1 MPDPPHRKAWYES
14 AFEETYLEVYPHRN
28 LVAARAEIAGLLE
41 RGLAGRVLD
50 LGCGFGRHLLAMQE
64 RGLSVFGM
72 DLSEDLLQRA
82 SALEGESRLQGRLIR
97 GDFRRLPFQAR
108 SFDAL
113 TMLFSSFGYFDDEAN
128 LAVLHEVVRVLG
140 PGGTAIIDLMN
151 PLHVRANLVPES
163 LTERDGLEIR
173 ERRHL
178 EDGGARVVKH
188 VQLRT
193 EKGEEFDWYEDVRM
207 YAPEE
212 FAKLLAQAGLCAF
225 RAEGDFDG
233 RPFVPNSSR
242 QIVWARAGPE

>member
-1 MPDPPHRKAWYES
+1 MPDPPHPKAWFES
-14 AFEETYLEVYPHRN
+14 AFEESYLEIYPHRN
-28 LVAARAEIAGLLE
+28 LVAARAEVAGLLE

-50 LGCGFGRHLLAMQE
+50 LGCGFGRHSLAMWE

-72 DLSEDLLQRA
+72 DLSEDLLRRA
-82 SALEGESRLQGRLIR
+82 PALEGGSHLRGRLVR

-113 TMLFSSFGYFDDEAN
+113 TMLFSSFGYFDDEEN
-128 LAVLHEVVRVLG
+128 LAVLHEVVRVLRT
-140 PGGTAIIDLMN
+140 GGTAIIDLMN
-151 PLHVRANLVPES
+151 PLRIRATLVPES

-178 EDGGARVVKH
+178 EEGGARVVKH

-193 EKGEEFDWYEDVRM
+193 EKGEEFDWHEDVRM

-212 FAKLLAQAGLCAF
+212 FDELLLRAGLYAL
-225 RAEGDFDG
+225 RTEGDFDG
-233 RPFVPNSSR
+233 RPFSPDSPR
-242 QIVWARAGPE
+242 QIVWARAGVE